1 MKKPQ
6 KTTTM
11 KVIKTTE
18 GKLRLISYKEANY
31 DEALTARI
39 QDRMAEAN
47 YLEMT
52 TATVKSEAK
61 WKTQFQIMWNNTP
74 KKLRRTISQVNN
86 IKSQAKLYVA
96 LWT

>member
-1 MKKPQ
+1 MITFSMNETKNHKRIIIMET
-6 KTTTM
+6 KTT
-11 KVIKTTE
+11 
-18 GKLRLISYKEANY
+18 
-31 DEALTARI
+31 DLT
-39 QDRMAEAN
+39 Q
-47 YLEMT
+47 MT

>member
-1 MKKPQ
+1 MHNQ
-6 KTTTM
+6 KRVSIFATSNKQTNL
-11 KVIKTTE
+11 KIE
-18 GKLRLISYKEANY
+18 I
-31 DEALTARI
+31 
-39 QDRMAEAN
+39 
-47 YLEMT
+47 MT

-96 LWT
+96 LWM

>member
-1 MKKPQ
+1 MRNQ
-6 KTTTM
+6 KRVSIFATSNKQTNL
-11 KVIKTTE
+11 KIEK
-18 GKLRLISYKEANY
+18 
-31 DEALTARI
+31 
-39 QDRMAEAN
+39 
-47 YLEMT
+47 MT

-96 LWT
+96 LWM